1 MKLTLQVVIQQDDEL
16 PRVTNIA
23 SIERDTLTPETL
35 GLSLQEAK
43 TVLARLQEMLVAEQV
58 AAVVAEHQTC
68 PLCGAVQRRKGQHQ
82 IVVRSLFGKLTLA
95 SPRLYTCAC
104 QGEETRRSHSP
115 LAELLPERATPEL
128 QYLQAKWAALL
139 PYGVTVDVL
148 EEVLPMETNH
158 TTVYR
163 QLQQVAER
171 LEAELGDEQAFFV
184 DGCQRD
190 WNALPHPQGPFTAGI
205 YGGYVHARD
214 GDREQGWLV
223 RGDCW

>member
-16 PRVTNIA
+16 PQVTEIA
-23 SIERDTLTPETL
+23 SIEPDTLTPETL

-43 TVLARLQEMLVAEQV
+43 TILAQLQEMLVREQV
-58 AAVVAEHQTC
+58 AAVAAEHQTC
-68 PLCGAVQRRKGQHQ
+68 PQCGAAQRQKGQHQ

-115 LAELLPERATPEL
+115 LAELLPEPTTPQL

-148 EEVLPMETNH
+148 QEVLPMETNH
-158 TTVYR
+158 TTVEK
-163 QLQQVAER
+163 A
-171 LEAELGDEQAFFV
+171 AA
-184 DGCQRD
+184 
-190 WNALPHPQGPFTAGI
+190 AG
-205 YGGYVHARD
+205 R
-214 GDREQGWLV
+214 
-223 RGDCW
+223 